1 MQIYMNMFGSA
12 SIRERDPTQD
22 ARLTTGERIMSTLA
36 ESSSLENIGSRVPL
50 LSMNKQIDNID
61 SSVKSLSNQVKTITK

>member
-1 MQIYMNMFGSA
+1 MNMFGST

-50 LSMNKQIDNID
+50 LSMNK
-61 SSVKSLSNQVKTITK
+61 